1 MRIKL
6 ILLKLPIFI
15 VLFNLCALPFLWP
28 SVAVAEELEMV
39 NRPVNTSGL
48 TGLLITTSPFTLT
61 PGTVEIGASIQSE
74 NSIRPDFTITEYPLS
89 ATVGITNSSELAFK
103 SSYVTISEGPTGSN
117 VITRKTGDIEL
128 SYKWTFLPQP
138 EASKRPAVALIVT
151 GIMPTEHNSDMKTN
165 SVSHWGMRI
174 GMSVGTEINWK
185 EYMLGI
191 YADGQMAGQ
200 DLTNNKLKDLYG
212 IINGGLLFPIS
223 KYKNLQMLI
232 EYSLITQKD
241 MMTLSGRDYTAL
253 TYGLR
258 LVTEQFNLTI
268 GTQSL
273 HKHIEGYDNS
283 SRVIGLMSVKF

>member
-1 MRIKL
+1 MKL
-6 ILLKLPIFI
+6 TIFI
-15 VLFNLCALPFLWP
+15 VLFNLCALTLLWS
-28 SVAVAEELEMV
+28 SVAVAEEIEIV

-48 TGLLITTSPFTLT
+48 TGLLITSSPFTLT

-89 ATVGITNSSELAFK
+89 ATIGISNSSELAFK
-103 SSYVTISEGPTGSN
+103 SSYFTISEGPTGSN

-128 SYKWTFLPQP
+128 SYKWTFMPKP
-138 EASKRPAVALIVT
+138 EASLRPAVALIVT
-151 GIMPTEHNSDMKTN
+151 GIMPTDDNSDRKTN
-165 SVSHWGMRI
+165 SVTHWGMRLGI
-174 GMSVGTEINWK
+174 SVGTEINWK
-185 EYMLGI
+185 DHVLGI
-191 YADGQMAGQ
+191 YADGQVAGQ
-200 DLTNNKLKDLYG
+200 DLTDNKLKDLYG
-212 IINGGLLFPIS
+212 IMNAGLLFPIS

-232 EYSLITQKD
+232 EYSLITHKG

-273 HKHIEGYDNS
+273 HKQIEGYDNS
-283 SRVIGLMSVKF
+283 GRVIGLMSVKF